1 MFRNLQEGFAFQNS
15 GLNVVHEGS
24 YTLSFLKK
32 RAAST
37 KEFQLTIGLISKT
50 YSNSFPYS
58 TASTFK
64 FRFHVL

>member
-15 GLNVVHEGS
+15 GLNVVHECS

-32 RAAST
+32 RAASA
-37 KEFQLTIGLISKT
+37 KEFQLTIDLSGKR

-58 TASTFK
+58 TASTVK
-64 FRFHVL
+64 LLFHVR